1 MTIKVMIKNE
11 YYNDGYGDISEH
23 CKWLKNKNIV
33 ALHLIENFLGI
44 PMDSDKRLAEIKN
57 IILDVSGE
65 LNRMPY
71 NIHLKDDSSE
81 RL

>member
-1 MTIKVMIKNE
+1 MTIKVMVTND
-11 YYNDGYGDISEH
+11 YYNNGHGEIKEH

-33 ALHLIENFLGI
+33 ALHLIESYLGI
-44 PMDSDKRLAEIKN
+44 SMDSDKRLAEIKN

-65 LNRMPY
+65 INRLPY
-71 NIHLKDDSSE
+71 NIILVDDVDE

>member
-1 MTIKVMIKNE
+1 MTIKVMIKND

-33 ALHLIENFLGI
+33 ALHLMESYLGTS
-44 PMDSDKRLAEIKN
+44 MDSDKRLSEIKN

-65 LNRMPY
+65 INRLPS
-71 NIHLKDDSSE
+71 NIILKDDVNE
-81 RL
+81 RF